1 MIEKFKT
8 LIWIKMI
15 IRIKSVYKTYGGLFF
30 LGLIGIPVGAII
42 GLIDTIFGTVL
53 LKVTDIRETYPMYL
67 IPFLAVVGVVI
78 AYAILNLEEK
88 VVKE

>member
-15 IRIKSVYKTYGGLFF
+15 IRIKSVYKTYGGLFL

-42 GLIDTIFGTVL
+42 GLIDTIF
-53 LKVTDIRETYPMYL
+53 
-67 IPFLAVVGVVI
+67 
-78 AYAILNLEEK
+78 
-88 VVKE
+88 